1 MPASVVSRPF
11 TLSSEAVHR
20 GDRVSPAF
28 TPPGGTVA
36 AMPLRSP
43 WIRWAQFEPYRK
55 GPMREGAFD
64 EHLHDDRTAARFG
77 IALGICFTI
86 CFATGLL
93 SHGVQRGPEWF
104 REAWP
109 STGISIY
116 RVTQGLHVLTGVAA
130 IPLLAIKLWV
140 VYPRLFSWPPA
151 RNLTHAI
158 ERLSLLALVGGAIFQ
173 LATGVMN
180 VFYWYAFPF
189 TFPNAHYA
197 GAWIAMGGL
206 VIHVGA
212 KIVVARRALAAP
224 ASTAEEGRLSRRG
237 LILAAAGGSGTLVL
251 LTAGSTLSP
260 LSRLAILAPRRA
272 GVGPT
277 GVPINVVSTAAIR
290 AAAKSPDYRL
300 TVTGRVKHPLS
311 LTRDELAALPRSSE
325 ELPISCVEGWSTNA
339 HWSGVRIRDLLDR
352 AGAPPDAVV
361 RVVSLQHSGASSGSL
376 LYPNHHRDPRTLL
389 ALELDGQEL
398 HPDHGWPVRLIAPNR
413 PGTQQTKWVSRIEVV

>member
-1 MPASVVSRPF
+1 MS
-11 TLSSEAVHR
+11 
-20 GDRVSPAF
+20 
-28 TPPGGTVA
+28 
-36 AMPLRSP
+36 RSP
-43 WIRWAQFEPYRK
+43 WDRWARFEPYRR
-55 GPMREGAFD
+55 GPLREGAFD
-64 EHLHDDRTAARFG
+64 EHLRDDRTAAQLG
-77 IALGICFTI
+77 IALGVCFTV

-93 SHGVQRGPEWF
+93 SHGVQRGPDWF

-116 RVTQGLHVLTGVAA
+116 RITQGLHVLTGVAA
-130 IPLLAIKLWV
+130 IPLLAVKLWV
-140 VYPRLFSWPPA
+140 VYPRLFAWPPA

-173 LATGVMN
+173 VATGVMN

-224 ASTAEEGRLSRRG
+224 APVTADGTRLSRRG
-237 LILAAAGGSGTLVL
+237 LLFAAAGGSGTLVL
-251 LTAGSTLSP
+251 LTAGSTVSP
-260 LSRLAILAPRRA
+260 ISRLAVLAPRRA
-272 GVGPT
+272 GTGPQ
-277 GVPINVVSTAAIR
+277 GVPINHVSTAAIR
-290 AAAKSPDYRL
+290 TAAASADYRL
-300 TVTGRVKHPLS
+300 TVTGRVRRPLS
-311 LTRDELAALPRSSE
+311 LTREDLESLPRVTE

-339 HWSGVRIRDLLDR
+339 SWSGIRVRDLLDR
-352 AGAPPDAVV
+352 AGAPADAVV
-361 RVVSLQHSGASSGSL
+361 RVLSLQRSGGSSGSI

-389 ALELDGQEL
+389 ALELNGNRL

-413 PGTQQTKWVSRIEVV
+413 PGTQQTKWVTRIEVV